1 MSLFPKKNN
10 TRLSIKARLDSEKSI
25 ADFATSSDDTYI
37 SILANNCND
46 FTIYNN
52 SNAGVFGAR
61 GIVTEN
67 GTKYDTYIGIKNNN
81 NIEKI
86 AVFNEDTISLNKN
99 TIITGDIIPSSNI
112 IYNLGTPQNRWKDL
126 YLSGDTI
133 SLGETKLKSS
143 SETGSFVI
151 SDANNKPLAL
161 ESGEMKIIGE
171 TGKNIIIKSK
181 DNNLF
186 ANTVDAITGELIR
199 ELNVTEMNTDTM
211 VEGSNLFY
219 TSSRVANI
227 INASNIHTCNYI
239 ENTSNKISNRITLQ
253 DKNLSNYITK
263 TSNQIENRLT
273 TTKNIIEK
281 NITDT
286 SNEISTR
293 ITLLSTD
300 QITEQFG
307 ANNRFIV
314 DNKYIGDIEIT
325 GELRTSNLIVQG
337 TTTTIETDKYTA
349 EVLNINSLADYEQS
363 ALSVNKTG
371 DQNAKT
377 TIFSTTYNDQLVAYI
392 NTDGTLF
399 ASNLVG
405 DGSKIRHVRLAD
417 NFTDELAEGNN
428 NLYFT
433 HGRVAT
439 IIDGSNVHTCN
450 YIKNTSNEISAR
462 ITSTSNLIEG
472 RLTDTSNK
480 IEGRL
485 TTTSN
490 LIEGRLTDTSNKI
503 EGRLTT
509 TSNLIEGRL
518 TTTSNLIEGRLTDT
532 SNKIEGRLTTT
543 SNLIEARLTTTSN
556 LIEGRLTNTSNK
568 IEGRLTTT
576 SNLIEGR
583 LTDTSNKIEGR
594 LTDTSN
600 AIEGRLTDT
609 SNKIEGRLTD
619 TSNAIE
625 GRLTETSNL
634 IEGRLTDTSNEIST
648 RITLL
653 STDQITEQSGAN
665 NRFIVN
671 DKYIGDVYITGALR
685 ASNLLIDGTTTTIQ
699 TDNYTAEVLNIE
711 SIDNYEQ
718 SALSVNK
725 LGDINTVTNI
735 LETSYNDKIVARID
749 TEGIVY
755 ASNFSGDGS
764 MIRHVRLADNTTD
777 ELTEGNNNLYFT
789 HSRVATIID
798 GSNVHT
804 CNYIANTSKQLND
817 RIKDTSNAIEGRLT
831 ETSNKIEERITY
843 TSNMIE
849 SRFTTE
855 NNVFDLRLTETSN
868 VIEGRLTETSNKI
881 EERIT
886 YTSNMIESRL
896 ATENNTFDLRL
907 TETSNAIE
915 SRITLTD
922 LTINNRIGSLTFDE
936 IELGTS
942 NKFIRNNIWNDNLY
956 VAGKLIVAG
965 LEIQELH
972 EIYAT
977 EGTGNIGN
985 FQNYIKNQVTNNLK
999 QNLGDIITNNINNAS
1014 NISANY
1020 ISANDIFANDISANN
1035 LALSGDIIPTQNE
1048 VYDLG
1053 SAEFKFKD
1061 LYLSGNTIN
1070 LGDTKISSS
1079 ATDNSLSIKD
1089 SSGNLKAIQASEIEL
1104 RDPSTNKK
1112 IRIKT
1117 NANNKISFVGVN
1129 DSGVEETVKSEN
1141 DVWNTNDTNI
1151 QYQNVKVYSDQIT
1164 ITKDGIENNVA
1175 TMNDINNNSFWQLKD
1190 SNIVYGD
1197 LIAYENSIKIA
1208 DKLPVV
1214 PTIVDN
1220 GVNISKEQIIKH
1232 GQQNMYIFKNQGIN
1246 SIQFPVPVN
1255 GAALIV
1261 GGGGAGGVDIGGGG
1275 GGGNV
1280 IYGSNLQFPSN
1291 IVFNI
1296 DVGKGGEQPSEN
1308 GGDSSAFGVIVKGGT
1323 GGVSSAMFPLVTKM
1337 VNGRKIAYNAYIDEF
1352 GKCWVLDHSK
1362 NSEDMYFYKQIT
1374 QVSYDGV
1381 NIVDI
1386 NFKITE
1392 ISDFPT
1398 YSNAGGNPMFQRSFV
1413 FINELGESFLCGND
1427 AYVFGGNGNT
1437 YLSIPRK
1444 ITMYNFKWVKAFTT
1458 HRLGALINEFGE
1470 LYVYSQEYHHSPYLY
1485 NFSTGTRTGLQKISY
1500 VNINEVKTA
1509 IDFKII
1515 DVSVVPNNIAFV
1527 TDTGD
1532 LYIGGNSGGGVFG
1545 QPTLYREGAKYPFSK
1560 VTKAYWDGELRDIN
1574 FKITSVSLGAP
1585 NNVGSRN
1592 YGGFINEFGE
1602 LFTCGGSGQYNSTM
1616 QGNNQYYYET
1626 GHGTN
1631 EPIIYF
1637 TKVDKAYWD
1646 GALRTIDFKITQ
1658 LQYSDQWY
1666 GIFLNEFGEVFSWG
1680 KSTEQKGWYGI
1691 ASNTTNYPLKLTKGT
1706 TDGTNYTNLPP
1717 MKRISR
1723 GTIGWNLLS
1732 LTEEIWAVGIDRGFR
1747 ANTWHYQS
1755 GARLLLPAPQNDF
1768 KNVFLPDII
1777 YGKYE
1782 TLSFSLNTKILNTT
1796 GNVALFNIENSEEDR
1811 ILATWNNETKLFEF
1825 SINNTSITLPNYDII
1840 DTDVHIL
1847 WTMTKTSAN
1856 IATWIIYIN
1865 NVLAIEVDNVVF
1877 PLSSNFVSRFIGKS
1891 NDINTVSLEG
1901 TIYDIRV
1908 YNRALSSYERNLL
1921 LQKVFD
1927 DVSTG
1932 GNVLYETSIESD
1944 NILQITNDDS
1954 LNFMEYTGGKGG
1966 FTSSFSSN
1974 NIVLYYAGAGG
1985 GVLSDAIDATD
1996 TEYSLYGD
2004 GVTNNLF
2011 DGTYGIGGGGGSTLY
2026 SGYAGGQGTGEY
2038 LSDIGGNALPNTG
2051 NGGGGSKSGIYTS
2064 GKGGSGVV
2072 AVMWYDA
2079 DYERTM
2085 VTCDTDIVS
2094 NKVVISNNKGIAFSS
2109 VTDVELNYLS
2119 GTLSPIQTQLNNL
2132 SAFKKMG
2139 TGIDEYAKYG
2149 NVNIYENKI
2158 TIDDI
2163 YTDPFEHPIIHN
2175 STGNDISNNKTLIDT
2190 SNYYYAFSSP
2200 GEYSMTF
2207 PKNTVCDV
2215 LIVGGG
2221 GGSSSNS
2228 GGASA
2233 GGVLYATDITIPAN
2247 TYSLTVG
2254 AGGISDGIIGSN
2266 GGFSEAFGAR
2276 AVGGIASTSNFGAS
2290 GFGENITG
2298 TLLSSFVNNEIAQN
2312 GGTKFE
2318 ISGIFAPSEETEAL
2332 DNSDYIYYSFTESG
2346 TYDITF
2352 NKNTECD
2359 VLVVGAGGAG
2369 SSNYGGG
2376 SSGGLVY
2383 ATGLNVSANTYSMTV
2398 GKGGII
2404 DLSEEGGYSE
2414 VFGIRAV
2421 GGLPISSNLVLEQ
2434 SYNIVSVE
2442 NEFSGTITS
2451 NLVPSIDYGIDLV
2464 YNAYIFGDILKY
2476 PSAYLS
2482 TNSITTI
2489 SGQTYGNGEYTV
2501 LWSSDM
2507 NGGGV
2512 YDYPATL
2519 LFRGLAN
2526 SSPGWH
2532 TINTNSPDY
2541 AFNTDDGYVRSG
2553 RYLVEDYLGEWV
2565 RLKLPNAIYLSHIMM
2580 YLQYTSNRNPRNY
2593 RIYGTNDN
2601 GANWNMIYDITDVE
2615 YSTDKIYTSEKF
2627 NFTDSA
2633 YNEFGIVFN
2642 RVYGNEGLIN
2652 FNQLE
2657 FYGSETLQ
2665 TTSDM
2670 TLNADKTFTVK
2681 SIKNTYTET
2690 IINDTFLE
2698 NSGTLGTSYNL
2709 TNYGAI
2715 QQTSNV
2721 ATKGEY
2727 ASLNK
2732 TYLQTNSNID
2742 TSQLNAVSV
2751 AFWMQLSELNLNSDT
2766 VLINDASVSSEI
2778 FKIQRNGT
2786 TDYWSI
2792 ECMGGIFTTDG
2803 VLNDWVVDNTW
2814 NHYIFVFDNDNGSTR
2829 LNMYKNGISV
2839 FTNTNGTWSSTL
2851 IAKPILGHSEQ
2862 DSSLI
2867 GNIDEL
2873 RLYDRVLTVDEVS
2886 ELYTYVPGTMVGS
2899 EPTTVATFGDVT
2911 TDMLAWYKFDSD
2923 IKDSSGN
2930 GNDLTG
2936 GTGTSFVEG
2945 KIGTNS
2951 ISFPKTTTQG
2961 LTSSVDLS
2969 GNKSFTIS
2977 LWSYRNSDMIAQ
2989 FMISAGDSYSDHR
3002 LLGIGYTGDNK
3013 FYFGFWSSESL
3024 YTEPLQDQN
3033 TWVHWTMIYDSD
3045 NKIKHLYK
3053 NGMLFKSTEH
3063 TIATNIPATKNNFRI
3078 GTRLDASPFDGKIDD
3093 VRVYNRALT
3102 VDEVSELYNYVPGA
3116 VGTTTTS
3123 GSVISY
3129 NVVYDDLP
3137 NTWQEMETIATNNS
3151 GRLPTKTEMDDY
3163 VSGVN
3168 NGTITTKPHEQY
3180 ASDAAQHSVWF
3191 AISDDGLSGY
3201 TTIIRPFYRITDN
3214 SGVLTG
3220 EVHNNG
3226 ANPGTVNDGNNNIF
3240 KWVWYITE
3248 SGTQNTSTPTITGT
3262 YNTDSFLSLDDNE
3275 TYEYVQ
3281 FTDNGTIQFH
3291 KDTVCDILIVGG
3303 GGSGNTGKGGGSSG
3317 GMLYAVNQLIPSGT
3331 YPITVGAGGVNG
3343 NGGDSVAFGATAKGG
3358 LQAITA
3364 RGATNNG
3371 ANIPGTTIAV
3381 WEQNK
3386 VALDGGIPF
3395 IEYTPVRKYPP
3406 TGLIG
3411 GTVSGNT
3418 ITKIPGGTFG
3428 TTPYTYGEGEYIITW
3443 SSSDSEYHG
3452 DLSLD
3457 GITGEVGWISDKK
3470 YDETTGV
3477 STDTTSYLGS
3487 DSDNHGEFIK
3497 INLPTSIYLSS
3508 VNIFARKTYDP
3519 FLHRAPLKYVVYGS
3533 KDGVDWT
3540 LLIDKTSGNPS
3551 YADLYTDYK
3560 TSSSPESE
3568 VSIAY
3573 SYFGFV
3579 FTQISGGN
3587 IGDIGIAEIEI
3598 YGKEDI
3604 LSGVSGGGGVGSVGG
3619 SATTTT
3625 DTPNGGDGFPVSI
3638 ITPNELYAGGGGA
3651 NGGERVPPSGYTIG
3665 YGGNSSETT
3674 AGDGGSGVV
3683 IIRWKKYVDFP
3694 PFGDTIENLLL
3705 WYNFNNKITTN
3716 VTQLLIGGSG
3726 INSSLISSTY
3736 GADGTNGVNIPI
3748 TGDTNVYYG
3757 GGGSGYNITSNLSGT
3772 PGFGD
3777 IGRGG
3782 NGSLIPTNG
3791 NDGGIIIRVPK
3802 ISNDPI
3808 IIFGGGG
3815 GTLQN
3820 GISPN
3825 SLTSI
3830 PNGGEGLSLP
3840 ITGTFINYAGGG
3852 GGTSTE
3858 TNGDRVPSDATY
3870 GYGANSTLTSGFN
3883 GGDGIIIIKWRDND
3897 NIIPLKHK
3905 VITEG
3910 DLTGTGIL
3918 KSSEVTIFNFSKILY
3933 RSNTITNGYFKTF
3946 EISIHSISTGALLFS
3961 GVIYRNYNV
3970 YKVPVSID
3978 YTMMFSFYIL
3988 SDISTTTDSI
3998 SFKNSTIYFENNDV
4012 CRLSPDNDDMITISS
4027 K

>member
-10 TRLSIKARLDSEKSI
+10 TRLSIKARLESEKSI

-67 GTKYDTYIGIKNNN
+67 GTKYDTYIGIKKNN

-112 IYNLGTPQNRWKDL
+112 VYNLGTPENRWKDL

-133 SLGETKLKSS
+133 SLGGTKLKSS

-227 INASNIHTCNYI
+227 INASNIYTCNYI

-273 TTKNIIEK
+273 TTKNILEK
-281 NITDT
+281 NITNT
-286 SNEISTR
+286 SNEISKR

-300 QITEQFG
+300 QITEQFD

-325 GELRTSNLIVQG
+325 GELRTSNLIVHG

-371 DQNAKT
+371 DQSAKT

-392 NTDGTLF
+392 NTEGTLF

-450 YIKNTSNEISAR
+450 YIRNTSNVISTR
-462 ITSTSNLIEG
+462 IT
-472 RLTDTSNK
+472 D
-480 IEGRL
+480 
-485 TTTSN
+485 
-490 LIEGRLTDTSNKI
+490 
-503 EGRLTT
+503 
-509 TSNLIEGRL
+509 
-518 TTTSNLIEGRLTDT
+518 
-532 SNKIEGRLTTT
+532 
-543 SNLIEARLTTTSN
+543 
-556 LIEGRLTNTSNK
+556 
-568 IEGRLTTT
+568 T

-600 AIEGRLTDT
+600 E
-609 SNKIEGRLTD
+609 IEGRLTD

-625 GRLTETSNL
+625 GRLTDTSNAIEGRLTTTSNL
-634 IEGRLTDTSNEIST
+634 IEGRLTDTSNKIERRLTDTSNAIEGRLTTTSNLIEGRLTETSNEIST

-653 STDQITEQSGAN
+653 STDQITEHPGAN

-671 DKYIGDVYITGALR
+671 DKYIGDVYITGELR
-685 ASNLLIDGTTTTIQ
+685 ASNLLIDGTTTTIK
-699 TDNYTAEVLNIE
+699 TDTYTAEVLNIE

-725 LGDINTVTNI
+725 TGDQSAKTTIFSTTYNDQLVAYINTDGT
-735 LETSYNDKIVARID
+735 LF
-749 TEGIVY
+749 
-755 ASNFSGDGS
+755 ASNLVGDGS
-764 MIRHVRLADNTTD
+764 KIRHVRLADNTTD
-777 ELTEGNNNLYFT
+777 ELAEGNNNLYFT
-789 HSRVATIID
+789 DGRVATIID
-798 GSNVHT
+798 SSNVHT
-804 CNYIANTSKQLND
+804 CNYIRNTSNEIST
-817 RIKDTSNAIEGRLT
+817 RITDTSNAIEGRLT
-831 ETSNKIEERITY
+831 DTSNAIE
-843 TSNMIE
+843 
-849 SRFTTE
+849 
-855 NNVFDLRLTETSN
+855 
-868 VIEGRLTETSNKI
+868 K
-881 EERIT
+881 RIT

-972 EIYAT
+972 EIYAK

-1020 ISANDIFANDISANN
+1020 ISANDISVNN

-1117 NANNKISFVGVN
+1117 NADNKISFVGVN

-1175 TMNDINNNSFWQLKD
+1175 TVNDIQDNSFWQRAYS

-1214 PTIVDN
+1214 PIIVDN
-1220 GVNISKEQIIKH
+1220 GLNISKDQIIKY
-1232 GQQNMYIFKNQGIN
+1232 GEQNIYIFKNQGIN
-1246 SIQFPVPVN
+1246 SIKFPVQVN
-1255 GAALIV
+1255 GATLIV
-1261 GGGGAGGVDIGGGG
+1261 GGGGAGGADIGGGG
-1275 GGGNV
+1275 GAGNV

-1296 DVGKGGEQPSEN
+1296 DVGKGGEQPSES
-1308 GGDSSAFGVIVKGGT
+1308 GEDSSAFGVIVKGGT
-1323 GGVSSAMFPLVTKM
+1323 GGTSSAMFPLVIKM
-1337 VNGRKIAYNAYIDEF
+1337 VNSRKIAYNAYIDEF
-1352 GKCWVLDHSK
+1352 GKCWVLNHSSK
-1362 NSEDMYFYKQIT
+1362 SQDKYFYKQIT

-1392 ISDFPT
+1392 ISDFPA
-1398 YSNAGGNPMFQRSFV
+1398 YAYAGGHPYFERSFA
-1413 FINELGESFLCGND
+1413 FINDLGELFIYGYES
-1427 AYVFGGNGNT
+1427 YIFGGNT
-1437 YLSIPRK
+1437 FISIPRK
-1444 ITMYNFKWVKAFTT
+1444 ITQYNFKWAKVFTT
-1458 HRLGALINEFGE
+1458 HKLGAFINEFGE
-1470 LYVYSQEYHHSPYLY
+1470 LFVYSSEYHYSPYLY
-1485 NFSTGTRTGLQKISY
+1485 NFNTGSRTGLQKISK
-1500 VNINEVKTA
+1500 VNINEVQTT
-1509 IDFKII
+1509 IDFKVI
-1515 DVSVVPNNIAFV
+1515 DVSVVPKNIAFV

-1545 QPTLYREGAKYPFSK
+1545 QPTLYTEGSKYPFSK

-1585 NNVGSRN
+1585 NNFGGRN

-1602 LFTCGGSGQYNSTM
+1602 LFTCGGSGQYNSQM
-1616 QGNNQYYYET
+1616 QGNNQHYHET

-1631 EPIIYF
+1631 DPIIYF
-1637 TKVDKAYWD
+1637 TKVDQAYWD

-1658 LQYSDQWY
+1658 IQYSDQWY
-1666 GIFLNEFGEVFSWG
+1666 GTFLNEFGEVFSWG
-1680 KSTEQKGWYGI
+1680 KPNEQRGWYGI
-1691 ASNTTNYPLKLTKGT
+1691 ADNTTSYPLKITKGT
-1706 TDGTNYTNLPP
+1706 INGRNYINLPP
-1717 MKRISR
+1717 MKSISR

-1732 LTEEIWAVGIDRGFR
+1732 LTEEIWAVGVDRGFY
-1747 ANTWHYQS
+1747 ANAWNYQT
-1755 GARLLLPAPQNDF
+1755 GARLLLPAPENDF
-1768 KNVFLPDII
+1768 TNVFLPDII
-1777 YGKYE
+1777 YGNYD

-1796 GNVALFNIENSEEDR
+1796 GNVALINIENTEDDR
-1811 ILATWNNETKLFEF
+1811 ILATWSNETKLFTF
-1825 SINNTSITLPNYDII
+1825 SVNKTSITLPNYDII
-1840 DTDVHIL
+1840 DTDVYIL
-1847 WTMTKTSAN
+1847 WTMVKTSAN
-1856 IATWIIYIN
+1856 TAIWTVYIN
-1865 NVLAIEVDNVVF
+1865 NVLAIEVDNVTF
-1877 PLSSNFVSRFIGKS
+1877 PLASYFVSRFIGKS
-1891 NDINTVSLEG
+1891 NDIDTVPIEG
-1901 TIYDIRV
+1901 AIYDVRV
-1908 YNRALSSYERNLL
+1908 YNRTLSLYERNLL

-1927 DVSTG
+1927 DVRTG
-1932 GNVLYETSIESD
+1932 GDVLYDTSIESD

-1954 LNFMEYTGGKGG
+1954 LNFMNYTGGKGG
-1966 FTSSFSSN
+1966 FTSSFLSN
-1974 NIVLYYAGAGG
+1974 NIVSHYAGAGG
-1985 GVLSDAIDATD
+1985 GVLSDATDATD
-1996 TEYSLYGD
+1996 AEYSLYGD
-2004 GVTNNLF
+2004 GIANSLF
-2011 DGTYGIGGGGGSTLY
+2011 GGTYGIGGGGGSTLY
-2026 SGYAGGQGTGEY
+2026 SGYAGGQGIGEY
-2038 LSDIGGNALPNTG
+2038 SSDIGGSALPNTG

-2094 NKVVISNNKGIAFSS
+2094 NKVVVSNNKGIAFSS

-2119 GTLSPIQTQLNNL
+2119 GTLSPIQAQLNNL
-2132 SAFKKMG
+2132 SIIKESG
-2139 TGIDEYAKYG
+2139 TGIEKHAKYG
-2149 NVNIYENKI
+2149 NVNIYNDNITISSNKVLTEADINEISIIKESGTGIEKHATYGNINLYNDKI
-2158 TIDDI
+2158 TIDNMSKI
-2163 YTDPFEHPIIHN
+2163 PFQHPVIKTSDN
-2175 STGNDISNNKTLIDT
+2175 TDISNTRDVIDAT
-2190 SNYYYAFSSP
+2190 NYYQSFATP
-2200 GEYSMTF
+2200 GNYSLSF
-2207 PKNTVCDV
+2207 VQDTVCDV

-2276 AVGGIASTSNFGAS
+2276 VVGGIASTSNFGAS

-2318 ISGIFAPSEETEAL
+2318 TSGIVAPSEEIEAL

-2398 GKGGII
+2398 GKGGIV
-2404 DLSEEGGYSE
+2404 DSSEEGGYSE

-2421 GGLPISSNLVLEQ
+2421 GGLPISSNLTLEQ
-2434 SYNIVSVE
+2434 SSNIVSVE
-2442 NEFSGTITS
+2442 NEFSGIITS
-2451 NLVPSIDYGIDLV
+2451 NLVPSIDYGI
-2464 YNAYIFGDILKY
+2464 
-2476 PSAYLS
+2476 
-2482 TNSITTI
+2482 TNSNTI
-2489 SGQTYGNGEYTV
+2489 E
-2501 LWSSDM
+2501 
-2507 NGGGV
+2507 
-2512 YDYPATL
+2512 
-2519 LFRGLAN
+2519 
-2526 SSPGWH
+2526 
-2532 TINTNSPDY
+2532 
-2541 AFNTDDGYVRSG
+2541 
-2553 RYLVEDYLGEWV
+2553 
-2565 RLKLPNAIYLSHIMM
+2565 
-2580 YLQYTSNRNPRNY
+2580 
-2593 RIYGTNDN
+2593 
-2601 GANWNMIYDITDVE
+2601 
-2615 YSTDKIYTSEKF
+2615 
-2627 NFTDSA
+2627 
-2633 YNEFGIVFN
+2633 
-2642 RVYGNEGLIN
+2642 
-2652 FNQLE
+2652 
-2657 FYGSETLQ
+2657 
-2665 TTSDM
+2665 
-2670 TLNADKTFTVK
+2670 
-2681 SIKNTYTET
+2681 NTYTET
-2690 IINDTFLE
+2690 IMNDTFLE

-2715 QQTSNV
+2715 QQTSNDI
-2721 ATKGEY
+2721 TKGEY

-2732 TYLQTNSNID
+2732 TYLQTNNNID
-2742 TSQLNAVSV
+2742 ISQLNAVSV
-2751 AFWMQLSELNLNSDT
+2751 AFWMQLSGLNLNSDT
-2766 VLINDASVSSEI
+2766 VLINDVSPET

-2792 ECMGGIFTTDG
+2792 ECMGGVFTTDG
-2803 VLNDWVVDNTW
+2803 ILNDWVVDNTW

-2829 LNMYKNGISV
+2829 LNMYKNGASV
-2839 FTNTNGTWSSTL
+2839 FTSTNGTWSSTL

-2867 GNIDEL
+2867 GNIDEV

-2886 ELYTYVPGTMVGS
+2886 ELY
-2899 EPTTVATFGDVT
+2899 
-2911 TDMLAWYKFDSD
+2911 
-2923 IKDSSGN
+2923 
-2930 GNDLTG
+2930 
-2936 GTGTSFVEG
+2936 
-2945 KIGTNS
+2945 
-2951 ISFPKTTTQG
+2951 
-2961 LTSSVDLS
+2961 
-2969 GNKSFTIS
+2969 
-2977 LWSYRNSDMIAQ
+2977 
-2989 FMISAGDSYSDHR
+2989 
-3002 LLGIGYTGDNK
+3002 
-3013 FYFGFWSSESL
+3013 
-3024 YTEPLQDQN
+3024 
-3033 TWVHWTMIYDSD
+3033 
-3045 NKIKHLYK
+3045 
-3053 NGMLFKSTEH
+3053 
-3063 TIATNIPATKNNFRI
+3063 
-3078 GTRLDASPFDGKIDD
+3078 
-3093 VRVYNRALT
+3093 
-3102 VDEVSELYNYVPGA
+3102 NYVPS
-3116 VGTTTTS
+3116 VEPTSSGT
-3123 GSVISY
+3123 VITY

-3180 ASDAAQHSVWF
+3180 ASDAVQHSVWF

-3201 TTIIRPFYRITDN
+3201 TTTIRPFYRITDN

-3226 ANPGTVNDGNNNIF
+3226 ANPGTVNDGDNNIF

-3248 SGTQNTSTPTITGT
+3248 SGTQNTSTPTMTGT
-3262 YNTDSFLSLDDNE
+3262 YNTDSFLSPDDNE
-3275 TYEYVQ
+3275 IYEYAQ
-3281 FTDNGTIQFH
+3281 FTDDGTITFPQ
-3291 KDTVCDILIVGG
+3291 DTVCDILMVGG
-3303 GGSGNTGKGGGSSG
+3303 GGAGSGQHGGGGGAGKLILFQQVNLTTGTYTINIGEGGTCPDNAGVGSKGGDTEFKLGASLSIEAEGGGGAGRNDGSQNGGSGAGGDAYYSTHANGVANSYTAATINGINGTVLGNHGGNFSQTPGHGGGGGGAGTIGQTATGGADTGYGGDGGDGVYIVDGVNLDTTFNLSANSLGVDDGTGNYYLAGGGGGGTWGSGTPAGTGGKGGGGEG
-3317 GMLYAVNQLIPSGT
+3317 GRSTNE
-3331 YPITVGAGGVNG
+3331 YPGA
-3343 NGGDSVAFGATAKGG
+3343 
-3358 LQAITA
+3358 
-3364 RGATNNG
+3364 NG
-3371 ANIPGTTIAV
+3371 ANAIA
-3381 WEQNK
+3381 N
-3386 VALDGGIPF
+3386 
-3395 IEYTPVRKYPP
+3395 
-3406 TGLIG
+3406 TG
-3411 GTVSGNT
+3411 
-3418 ITKIPGGTFG
+3418 
-3428 TTPYTYGEGEYIITW
+3428 
-3443 SSSDSEYHG
+3443 
-3452 DLSLD
+3452 
-3457 GITGEVGWISDKK
+3457 
-3470 YDETTGV
+3470 
-3477 STDTTSYLGS
+3477 
-3487 DSDNHGEFIK
+3487 
-3497 INLPTSIYLSS
+3497 
-3508 VNIFARKTYDP
+3508 
-3519 FLHRAPLKYVVYGS
+3519 
-3533 KDGVDWT
+3533 
-3540 LLIDKTSGNPS
+3540 
-3551 YADLYTDYK
+3551 
-3560 TSSSPESE
+3560 
-3568 VSIAY
+3568 
-3573 SYFGFV
+3573 
-3579 FTQISGGN
+3579 
-3587 IGDIGIAEIEI
+3587 
-3598 YGKEDI
+3598 
-3604 LSGVSGGGGVGSVGG
+3604 SGGGGGS
-3619 SATTTT
+3619 
-3625 DTPNGGDGFPVSI
+3625 DWDG
-3638 ITPNELYAGGGGA
+3638 NK
-3651 NGGERVPPSGYTIG
+3651 
-3665 YGGNSSETT
+3665 
-3674 AGDGGSGVV
+3674 GGSGGSGLFV
-3683 IIRWKKYVDFP
+3683 IRWKKHTDSVVT
-3694 PFGDTIENLLL
+3694 FGDTTENLLL
-3705 WYNFNNKITTN
+3705 WYNFNGKITTN

-3736 GADGTNGVNIPI
+3736 GVDGTNGINIPI

-3772 PGFGD
+3772 AGFGE

-3820 GISPN
+3820 GIYPDSI
-3825 SLTSI
+3825 TSI

-3840 ITGTFINYAGGG
+3840 ITGTLINYAGGG
-3852 GGTSTE
+3852 GGASTE
-3858 TNGDRVPSDATY
+3858 INGDRLPSDATY
-3870 GYGANSTLTSGFN
+3870 GYGANSSLTSGFN
-3883 GGDGIIIIKWRDND
+3883 GGDGIIIIKWREND
-3897 NIIPLKHK
+3897 KVIPLKHK

-3918 KSSEVTIFNFSKILY
+3918 KSSEVSIFDFSKILY
-3933 RSNTITNGYFKTF
+3933 RSNTITNEYFKTF
-3946 EISIHSISTGALLFS
+3946 DISIHSISTGALLFS
-3961 GVIYRNYNV
+3961 GVIYRIYNV

-3988 SDISTTTDSI
+3988 NDISTTTDSI

-4012 CRLSPDNDDMITISS
+4012 CRLSPDDDDMITISS